1 MKLTSVAP
9 YRNPIRSAD
18 VSTFDCACGYR
29 LTETFER
36 REGSERRSA

>member
-9 YRNPIRSAD
+9 YRNPTRSAD

-29 LTETFER
+29 LTETLER
-36 REGSERRSA
+36 RDEARWRSA